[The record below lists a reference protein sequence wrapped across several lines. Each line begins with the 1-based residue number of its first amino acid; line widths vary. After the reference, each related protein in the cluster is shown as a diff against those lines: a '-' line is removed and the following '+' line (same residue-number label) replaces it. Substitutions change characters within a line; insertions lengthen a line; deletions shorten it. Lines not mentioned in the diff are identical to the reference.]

1 MSFVT
6 WLKQSPFAA
15 PWFDAILFGVLL
27 CEVLPFFLR
36 AKAARIGFTAGSL
49 ACQVG
54 LLVSCL
60 WLGAA
65 LNETLIVLTLAAL
78 FSAASALV
86 EYRLFDRPA
95 VEEECKAKAAE
106 AARLAR
112 ERAEEFVLPVAPP
125 EKEPEPTPEREET
138 VSDPADEKTPV
149 PATSERGDNEQ

>member
-27 CEVLPFFLR
+27 FEVLPFFLR
-36 AKAARIGFTAGSL
+36 AKAARIGFTAASL

-60 WLGAA
+60 YLGAA

-78 FSAASALV
+78 FSAASALL
-86 EYRLFDRPA
+86 EYRLYDRPA
-95 VEEECKAKAAE
+95 VEEECKVKAAE
-106 AARLAR
+106 AAQLAR

-125 EKEPEPTPEREET
+125 EKEPDPNPEREEA
-138 VSDPADEKTPV
+138 VSAPANGETPV
-149 PATSERGDNEQ
+149 PATAEGGDNAQ